1 MVTSRNKDSSSI
13 TSLTTFGAAT
23 DWNFATRNKVWVSQR
38 VKLFFLFYFSV
49 TVKRATP
56 FINYGEIG
64 KKALGAKISGTVFG
78 WTSVNYDRSMAI
90 QRRPLTNNCLH
101 WLRPRSRIYCPKACV
116 MSSPIAIS
124 KLKYFGFGF
133 RTSNWSTLNSKI
145 KSAEGKIVDNVKLK
159 YFRIVYTFSA
169 SVSSLFVPPSTV
181 LAIASLIFLYSS
193 P

>member
-1 MVTSRNKDSSSI
+1 M
-13 TSLTTFGAAT
+13 AT
-23 DWNFATRNKVWVSQR
+23 DWNFATRNMVWVSQR
-38 VKLFFLFYFSV
+38 VKLFFFILFFSHRQ
-49 TVKRATP
+49 KSHATHKLR
-56 FINYGEIG
+56 GDRE
-64 KKALGAKISGTVFG
+64 KALGAKISGTVFG

-90 QRRPLTNNCLH
+90 QRRPLTNNCLR
-101 WLRPRSRIYCPKACV
+101 WLRTRSRIYCPKACV
-116 MSSPIAIS
+116 MSSPITIS

-145 KSAEGKIVDNVKLK
+145 KSSEGKIVDNVKLK
-159 YFRIVYTFSA
+159 YFKIFYTFSA

>member
-1 MVTSRNKDSSSI
+1 M
-13 TSLTTFGAAT
+13 AT
-23 DWNFATRNKVWVSQR
+23 DWNFATRNMVWVSQR
-38 VKLFFLFYFSV
+38 VKLFFFILFFSHRQ
-49 TVKRATP
+49 RATP
-56 FINYGEIG
+56 LINYGEIG
-64 KKALGAKISGTVFG
+64 KKLSAQRFQGPFFG

-90 QRRPLTNNCLH
+90 QRRPLTNNCLR
-101 WLRPRSRIYCPKACV
+101 WLRTRSRIYCPKACV

-133 RTSNWSTLNSKI
+133 KTSNWSTLNSKI
-145 KSAEGKIVDNVKLK
+145 KSSEGKIVDNVKLK

-181 LAIASLIFLYSS
+181 LAMASLIFLYSS